1 MEGYL
6 PLLFIVV
13 MFLGFYFLMVRPAQR
28 RQKEAR
34 ALVAELEIGQ
44 EVMTTAGIY
53 GTLSAIDDDTVELE
67 VSPGVRM
74 KYAKQAIARIVEPIG
89 SDAPAVA
96 SDATVADTADTVATA
111 HDDAAAVVDGD
122 KRT

>member
-34 ALVAELEIGQ
+34 ALVAELAVGQ

-53 GTLSAIDDDTVELE
+53 GTLSAVGDDTVELE
-67 VSPGVRM
+67 VAPGVRV
-74 KYAKQAIARIVEPIG
+74 KYAKAAVARIVEEQT
-89 SDAPAVA
+89 SDAIEDPAP
-96 SDATVADTADTVATA
+96 TVL
-111 HDDAAAVVDGD
+111 DGD
-122 KRT
+122 KHS